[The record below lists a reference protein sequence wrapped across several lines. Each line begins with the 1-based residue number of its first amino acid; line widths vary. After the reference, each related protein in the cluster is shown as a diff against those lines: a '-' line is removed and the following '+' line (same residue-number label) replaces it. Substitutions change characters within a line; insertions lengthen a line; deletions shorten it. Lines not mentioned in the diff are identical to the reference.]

1 MKRTFLRTRSVDLAS
16 LSKFGVVK
24 KYQITGR
31 TKKIIDEIN
40 KLWRVVLSV
49 KAEYAQQTPTS
60 KKSENK

>member
-16 LSKFGVVK
+16 LRKFGVVK

-49 KAEYAQQTPTS
+49 KAEYAQ
-60 KKSENK
+60 